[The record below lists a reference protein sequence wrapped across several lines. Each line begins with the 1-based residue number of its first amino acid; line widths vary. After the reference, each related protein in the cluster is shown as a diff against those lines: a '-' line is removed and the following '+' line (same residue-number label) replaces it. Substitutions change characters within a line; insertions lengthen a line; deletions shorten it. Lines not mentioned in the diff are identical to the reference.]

1 MWIVADAGVGVL
13 ALLLW
18 AHGIKPAR
26 SLLLFSGFLLPGVLF
41 GVAPGVAG
49 LIFFRWLALSTIATH
64 LTGFTKSSQNP
75 CSRLTRSIQK
85 PQLRLIG
92 FRRIYCQLFVLV
104 TAGTRGRSRH
114 PVTSLTTETC
124 PGVSVSPLRGGFGG
138 YFAHHTGL
146 TDRPSDP
153 TYTNTYSNASV
164 KRPPSLQP
172 LFDYFL
178 VVMRYSHT
186 LNCFAGNRSR

>member
-1 MWIVADAGVGVL
+1 MGCQCSWMMNQSHHENSSTYSVVETFN
-13 ALLLW
+13 
-18 AHGIKPAR
+18 R
-26 SLLLFSGFLLPGVLF
+26 FSYFICMVSVIPHNLHFP
-41 GVAPGVAG
+41 
-49 LIFFRWLALSTIATH
+49 R
-64 LTGFTKSSQNP
+64 FTKSSQNP

-85 PQLRLIG
+85 PQLRLIW
-92 FRRIYCQLFVLV
+92 FRRIYCQLVVLV